1 MITHRNSSKMK
12 SKVLLT
18 RLHGNYKDIIGEFSN
33 MSYGVIRIERVKKNN
48 WQEGC
53 LKAKYTVP
61 V

>member
-33 MSYGVIRIERVKKNN
+33 MSYGVIRIERVKKK
-48 WQEGC
+48 QLAGRLPEG
-53 LKAKYTVP
+53 
-61 V
+61 